1 MAKNSF
7 RYGGAAD
14 RGDKVS
20 LFKRRRS
27 SSGSKIGLSK
37 VNIVSSRNQ
46 LSAKRSS
53 QKISKLKN
61 VKEIFKGKYQ
71 STSQSIIQMTSNEIP
86 SGVENDNQSMDQP
99 QIQLPHLEDGN
110 KFMRDDDSIQ
120 SAGEIHIP
128 VAVGDKNSTL
138 QPIKIKKGLKSKR
151 KLHINEIMKSMESH
165 RKYKSTI
172 RNRNFDNTPTVNSSN
187 YYNEIYKVSM
197 KKIITG

>member
-1 MAKNSF
+1 
-7 RYGGAAD
+7 
-14 RGDKVS
+14 
-20 LFKRRRS
+20 
-27 SSGSKIGLSK
+27 
-37 VNIVSSRNQ
+37 
-46 LSAKRSS
+46 
-53 QKISKLKN
+53 
-61 VKEIFKGKYQ
+61 
-71 STSQSIIQMTSNEIP
+71 
-86 SGVENDNQSMDQP
+86 
-99 QIQLPHLEDGN
+99 
-110 KFMRDDDSIQ
+110 MRDDDSIQ